1 MSCLRDWLPKRPAA
15 WPPLDAGEPW
25 ALHASTDAQRT
36 TQAMI
41 CAPAE
46 PLDGAARDLVAC
58 DAGERARSGARPA
71 AACAQCFGARISQ
84 HTRPSRTAAE
94 SRSSAITQACGR
106 SATGHHGRPSRV
118 AHQQGGSSGPASVAS
133 SGSSTRASGTH
144 GSPRPST
151 AHDTSKEQRRAVP
164 RQARGARIRRRRRPQ
179 GRVVSGRGVP
189 GHEPLGRLLGARG
202 PGCWARV
209 QERLVAHRAGG
220 PGAAAGPWAK
230 AMSRR
235 RRVRWA
241 EMGAVGRE
249 RRKER
254 MKI

>member
-1 MSCLRDWLPKRPAA
+1 
-15 WPPLDAGEPW
+15 
-25 ALHASTDAQRT
+25 
-36 TQAMI
+36 
-41 CAPAE
+41 
-46 PLDGAARDLVAC
+46 
-58 DAGERARSGARPA
+58 
-71 AACAQCFGARISQ
+71 
-84 HTRPSRTAAE
+84 
-94 SRSSAITQACGR
+94 
-106 SATGHHGRPSRV
+106 V

-235 RRVRWA
+235 RRVR
-241 EMGAVGRE
+241 
-249 RRKER
+249 
-254 MKI
+254 

>member
-1 MSCLRDWLPKRPAA
+1 MAA
-15 WPPLDAGEPW
+15 NRCRR
-25 ALHASTDAQRT
+25 ASTDVQRT
-36 TQAMI
+36 IQAMI

-46 PLDGAARDLVAC
+46 PLDGAAHDLVAC

-71 AACAQCFGARISQ
+71 AACAQCFGARISR

-118 AHQQGGSSGPASVAS
+118 AHQQGGSSGPASVAT

-164 RQARGARIRRRRRPQ
+164 RQARGARIRRRRPQ
-179 GRVVSGRGVP
+179 GRAASCRGGPEARAARPAAGRAWP
-189 GHEPLGRLLGARG
+189 WLLGAHG
-202 PGCWARV
+202 PG
-209 QERLVAHRAGG
+209 GG
-220 PGAAAGPWAK
+220 VWPGAGPP
-230 AMSRR
+230 
-235 RRVRWA
+235 
-241 EMGAVGRE
+241 VGQLP
-249 RRKER
+249 
-254 MKI
+254 